1 MLGELLGGA
10 LVLVPLAD
18 LEVGAELVERAA
30 QEDPLHGDA
39 GQPEVTGGLQA
50 DGVERG
56 GQVVGHVGGGELAER
71 LGPGHRHL
79 ARLGELAD
87 GLAQLLDDAQADGP
101 AAHLDH
107 QGPDPAVAAR
117 PAQPVQHVGQDQ
129 PVPGHDGRHRIGGP
143 GLGQAVAQVEFE
155 DQRRGPLLAQPGQ
168 GGGDHLVWHGF
179 RLSSASMASRDG
191 NGWVRCSLGHR
202 HWGKFGAAGL
212 LAYAGEPDE
221 TQILLQRR
229 VAWSHYGGTWGLP
242 GGAADSHETPVEAAL
257 REAAEECGVPP
268 DAVVV
273 HGIYTDDHGGW
284 AYHTV
289 FARAAAPFAAYP
301 ASEETDDVDWV
312 PADRAAEL
320 DLHPGLAAHWAELR
334 AGLLPLTVIV
344 DAANVVGS
352 RPDGWWRDRAGA
364 ARRLVSGVT
373 ALAGAGVTGVPGRA
387 GAAEPGSLAARLRG
401 RARRPGQSRRS
412 RGFRTGWGG
421 WCAGLGAGLDGAGTG
436 GCGWW
441 ARLVLAMTR
450 SPSWPASCPA
460 AGWSSPPTASCGAA
474 ARRPGPWSPAPAG

>member
-1 MLGELLGGA
+1 
-10 LVLVPLAD
+10 
-18 LEVGAELVERAA
+18 
-30 QEDPLHGDA
+30 
-39 GQPEVTGGLQA
+39 
-50 DGVERG
+50 
-56 GQVVGHVGGGELAER
+56 
-71 LGPGHRHL
+71 
-79 ARLGELAD
+79 
-87 GLAQLLDDAQADGP
+87 
-101 AAHLDH
+101 
-107 QGPDPAVAAR
+107 
-117 PAQPVQHVGQDQ
+117 
-129 PVPGHDGRHRIGGP
+129 
-143 GLGQAVAQVEFE
+143 
-155 DQRRGPLLAQPGQ
+155 
-168 GGGDHLVWHGF
+168 
-179 RLSSASMASRDG
+179 MASRDG

-221 TQILLQRR
+221 TKILLQRR

-334 AGLLPLTVIV
+334 AGLLTYAGPPGDLRVLLQRRAWWSHHGGTWGLPGGAADSHETPVAAALREAAEECGVPSDAVTVRGIFDDDHGGWAYRTVFASAPAPFPVLPDSDETDEVTWAPADQVARLNLHPGLAAHWAELRGGLAPLTVIV
-344 DAANVVGS
+344 DAANVIGS

-364 ARRLVSGVT
+364 ARRLVSGLGTLAVRGVPDVPPELGLPVPARWFPEIVVVLEGQARGAVAAETGVRISNAPGSGDDTIAAVAAETAGDRLVVT
-373 ALAGAGVTGVPGRA
+373 ADRELRARCEAAGAHVTGPRW
-387 GAAEPGSLAARLRG
+387 LT
-401 RARRPGQSRRS
+401 GQ
-412 RGFRTGWGG
+412 
-421 WCAGLGAGLDGAGTG
+421 LDA
-436 GCGWW
+436 
-441 ARLVLAMTR
+441 
-450 SPSWPASCPA
+450 
-460 AGWSSPPTASCGAA
+460 
-474 ARRPGPWSPAPAG
+474 